1 MLSYLGIAWEG
12 YRVASGVIKH
22 GILGGKDL
30 LVQDVGDV
38 VKLVPPVKHVLA
50 VGVQVPV
57 KDVCGCVVAHVTV
70 GDEAHVG
77 MLGSDGCEKSNVVFH
92 VPRLA
97 AVLHTHTVKLVH
109 LPLMLASGQG
119 ILCGCVTWDAHVGV
133 LDSDGCEDSNL
144 VSPHT
149 KACHSPACT

>member
-1 MLSYLGIAWEG
+1 MLSYLGIAWER

-22 GILGGKDL
+22 SILRSKDL

-38 VKLVPPVKHVLA
+38 VKLVPSIKHVLA

-70 GDEAHVG
+70 GDEPHVG
-77 MLGSDGCEKSNVVFH
+77 VLGSDGCEKCDVVFQ

-109 LPLMLASGQG
+109 LRFMLASGQG
-119 ILCGCVTWDAHVGV
+119 TLFGTWDAHVGV
-133 LDSDGCEDSNL
+133 LDSGGNL

-149 KACHSPACT
+149 KACYSPACT